1 MTPARLTKAAAAV
14 VAVLAVGYPAS
25 AWYLGKQIEA
35 AHTEL
40 DAHIAALP
48 YLKLVKHDYQRELFS
63 ATEVI
68 TLEIPAEFFTPP
80 APPAPPAE
88 PAVPVTEATPESAE
102 TTAESATTAAG
113 TETAAAPAAP
123 SAPAAPVPP
132 PAPLPPIQITVK
144 TEIQHGPLPGFNA
157 FGAGSAKTVI
167 VFDDATQQKLAT
179 AFGGKQPLD
188 IQTLY
193 SFGGGGQSIVASPSF
208 KFSFPGKTEGGK
220 NTLSSDGLTL
230 SVDFARGLERYSV
243 KGEAPRFEMLD
254 EVGAKIVFAGLKIES
269 TQQRMFVDEP
279 LLYSGNQR
287 FALAEISAIPGQE
300 GGAKVALKDLSYD
313 VSIPAAG
320 EHIDMIAKIGAG
332 ELKVSE
338 QSYGPAHYD
347 FTVKH
352 VHARK
357 LAALHRG
364 AMALYSKPMPVND
377 AEQMGQLFEPLK
389 KLALDLV
396 MENPEFSLDR
406 LSVHTADGDASISA
420 RIKLNDAKPEDF
432 ANPMMLMAKVDFG
445 ADLTLPAALIATL
458 QGSGA
463 ANEEETLMRK
473 QATEQSIASVV
484 EQGYVTNESGILKTR
499 IAFRS
504 GQLLVND
511 KPFNPMA
518 VMAPPAAAQQ

>member
-1 MTPARLTKAAAAV
+1 
-14 VAVLAVGYPAS
+14 
-25 AWYLGKQIEA
+25 
-35 AHTEL
+35 
-40 DAHIAALP
+40 
-48 YLKLVKHDYQRELFS
+48 
-63 ATEVI
+63 
-68 TLEIPAEFFTPP
+68 
-80 APPAPPAE
+80 
-88 PAVPVTEATPESAE
+88 
-102 TTAESATTAAG
+102 
-113 TETAAAPAAP
+113 
-123 SAPAAPVPP
+123 
-132 PAPLPPIQITVK
+132 LPPIQITVK
-144 TEIQHGPLPGFNA
+144 TEIQHGPLPGFST

-167 VFDDATQQKLAT
+167 VFDDATQQKLAA
-179 AFGGKQPLD
+179 AFGGKQPVD
-188 IQTLY
+188 VQTLY
-193 SFGGGGQSIVASPSF
+193 SFGGGGQSLVTSPSF

-230 SVDFARGLERYSV
+230 SVDFARGLERYSL
-243 KGEAPRFEMLD
+243 KGEAPRFELLD
-254 EVGAKIVFAGLKIES
+254 EGGAKIVFAGLKIES

-279 LLYSGNQR
+279 LLYSGSQR
-287 FALAEISAIPGQE
+287 FALAEMTAVPGQE
-300 GGAKVALKDLSYD
+300 GGAKVGLKDLSYD

-320 EHIDMIAKIGAG
+320 EHIDLIAKIGAG
-332 ELKVSE
+332 EFKVGE
-338 QSYGPAHYD
+338 QNFGPAHYD

-406 LSVHTADGDASISA
+406 LSLHTADGDASISA
-420 RIKLNDAKPEDF
+420 RVKLSDAKPEDF
-432 ANPMMLMAKVDFG
+432 ANPMMLMAKIDFG

-458 QGSGA
+458 QGGGA
-463 ANEEETLMRK
+463 ASEEETLMRK

-484 EQGYVTNESGILKTR
+484 EQGYATNESGILKTR
-499 IAFRS
+499 IAFRG

-518 VMAPPAAAQQ
+518 VMAPPAVAQ